1 MAKGKNYYEILG
13 VSRDASLDEIKKA
26 YRKLAMEYH
35 PDRNKGSKRAENK
48 FKKINEAY
56 DTLSDEKKRA
66 EYDAIT
72 FGGAYYYN
80 NFEET
85 NEESGFDFNA
95 FYENFYREKARE
107 EEKAKKRK
115 TKQSRAKTSGTKNAK
130 AKEEKK
136 TEAEANGR
144 KDFDFNSFYENFYR
158 EKAREEEKAKKERAK
173 TSGTKNAK
181 AKEEIKPKTYTFKEN
196 ILLFVVGGIFGILGL
211 ILALIS
217 YFAIN
222 TVVNFINRHTSFY
235 ISEGLSIVLDIIL
248 FYILFFVIFTK
259 LFGFKKRDDIIL
271 VVISSVITIF
281 IFSFVEIFTNISI
294 FRMHLIL
301 YIFLYYILTIISFFM
316 LYFIYDKLAKYFKSN
331 KENKRKFINFVMT
344 FIIGGVLS
352 LITYNILSFINGNIF
367 YFSNIWANI
376 LRFVLFGISFFAGN
390 LICNKLIKYFNY
402 KK

>member
-115 TKQSRAKTSGTKNAK
+115 TKQSRAKTSGTKNAS
-130 AKEEKK
+130 E
-136 TEAEANGR
+136 TEPFTPLE
-144 KDFDFNSFYENFYR
+144 
-158 EKAREEEKAKKERAK
+158 
-173 TSGTKNAK
+173 SGLQSGSK
-181 AKEEIKPKTYTFKEN
+181 
-196 ILLFVVGGIFGILGL
+196 VV
-211 ILALIS
+211 
-217 YFAIN
+217 
-222 TVVNFINRHTSFY
+222 
-235 ISEGLSIVLDIIL
+235 
-248 FYILFFVIFTK
+248 
-259 LFGFKKRDDIIL
+259 
-271 VVISSVITIF
+271 
-281 IFSFVEIFTNISI
+281 
-294 FRMHLIL
+294 
-301 YIFLYYILTIISFFM
+301 
-316 LYFIYDKLAKYFKSN
+316 
-331 KENKRKFINFVMT
+331 
-344 FIIGGVLS
+344 
-352 LITYNILSFINGNIF
+352 
-367 YFSNIWANI
+367 
-376 LRFVLFGISFFAGN
+376 
-390 LICNKLIKYFNY
+390 
-402 KK
+402 